1 MRFLLLTFFFLLTV
15 QWINAANPYGVD
27 IDDNDFAEFEDFD
40 DEGKF
45 IAAGALQTPGRS
57 FTFMIAVTIDVPQWV
72 RKIWISD
79 C

>member
-15 QWINAANPYGVD
+15 QWINAANPHGAD

-45 IAAGALQTPGRS
+45 IAAGALQTL
-57 FTFMIAVTIDVPQWV
+57 
-72 RKIWISD
+72 
-79 C
+79 